1 MSAHPKPPA
10 HPVAA
15 FLAVGS
21 MSVLVAGVLHH
32 LGLSRAIDHTAGEW
46 IRGIGLSGEPR
57 ELSPLW
63 LWGWTTLVAYGLAAG
78 MLISRRH
85 WRRTV
90 LWLTTL
96 LLTLSWIPVL
106 ALAGWTAPAGL
117 PLLAVLWC
125 GVCAMIYAIR
135 HEEPGSDSH

>member
-1 MSAHPKPPA
+1 MSKHPKPPA

-21 MSVLVAGVLHH
+21 MSVLVAGVLHR
-32 LGLSRAIDHTAGEW
+32 LGLSRGVDRAVEGWVE
-46 IRGIGLSGEPR
+46 GIGLEGPMKDLP
-57 ELSPLW
+57 LSW
-63 LWGWTTLVAYGLAAG
+63 LWVWTVLIAYGLAAG

-90 LWLTTL
+90 LWVTTV

-106 ALAGWTAPAGL
+106 ALAGFAAPAGL

-135 HEEPGSDSH
+135 HEEPGDLH